1 MSEEMTVYFEDMR
14 AFLEPEEYEKFLK
27 YLHNLRR
34 LGLLELSGKEAPL
47 PERHGGSLRFKIGA
61 TVNYVPGTRRY
72 YRITQSGIE
81 DSDSWANPIKALGYQ

>member
-1 MSEEMTVYFEDMR
+1 MATSEEMTVY
-14 AFLEPEEYEKFLK
+14 LQ
-27 YLHNLRR
+27 
-34 LGLLELSGKEAPL
+34 GKEGPL

-72 YRITQSGIE
+72 YCITQSGIE